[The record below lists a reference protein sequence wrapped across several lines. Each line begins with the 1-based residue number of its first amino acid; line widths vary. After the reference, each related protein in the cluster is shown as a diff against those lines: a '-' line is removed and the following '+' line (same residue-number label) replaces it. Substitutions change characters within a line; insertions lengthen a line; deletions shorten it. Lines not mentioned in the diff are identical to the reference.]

1 MPTFTARH
9 VVRQIAV
16 TLCLLALPSLAAAQQ
31 SGNTGNSGSGN
42 SGSSS
47 GSTGGPAATQAAA
60 TDAGQQLTGQNLFS
74 TTSEGSV
81 GALGSNQGR
90 FATNQFQNAPTAAG
104 IGANSAQGGRTT
116 NQFRG
121 NQNAGRGRT
130 QNQFRGNVQSRQTIR
145 PALRLGFVPPPRPS
159 ADVSR
164 SVERRF
170 DTLSARTSRLGD
182 TIPAFKGVS
191 IEVGE
196 GGKVTL
202 TGNVATPQ
210 AARLAANILR
220 MEAGVRSVQN
230 DLTVATP

>member
-1 MPTFTARH
+1 MFAGC
-9 VVRQIAV
+9 V
-16 TLCLLALPSLAAAQQ
+16 LSLSSLALAQQ
-31 SGNTGNSGSGN
+31 SGANGSAT
-42 SGSSS
+42 GSSS
-47 GSTGGPAATQAAA
+47 ATGLTGGPAATEAAA
-60 TDAGQQLTGQNLFS
+60 SNAGQQLSSQNLFS
-74 TTSEGSV
+74 TTEAGAGV
-81 GALGSNQGR
+81 GTLGANQGR

-121 NQNAGRGRT
+121 NQNVGRGRT

-191 IEVGE
+191 IDVGD

-230 DLTVATP
+230 NLTVATP